1 MKFVI
6 LFAVGLLAPL
16 GAFLF
21 ASFVVPCRTLLE
33 RTARPALGAGAFLAV
48 LGLPATAIAGTPGAT
63 TSADLSQVWLVII
76 SVATPVLAF
85 FASTL
90 AKTIGAHLKI
100 KSGSAAQDDLDQAL
114 EHGVNLVLDALG
126 SVAAHN
132 EKVKLPAGALSTAAQ
147 MVLKL
152 APAAASYLGVTE
164 QDVVSMITG
173 RIGRLFAQPAA
184 PASIADATAKS

>member
-1 MKFVI
+1 MKLI
-6 LFAVGLLAPL
+6 TLFALVLLAPL

-21 ASFVVPCRTLLE
+21 ARFVVPHCWLLE
-33 RTARPALGAGAFLAV
+33 RPARPALASGAFLAV
-48 LGLPATAIAGTPGAT
+48 LGLPATAMAGTPGAT
-63 TSADLSQVWLVII
+63 ASADLSQAWLVII
-76 SVATPVLAF
+76 SIATPVLAF
-85 FASTL
+85 FASSL

-132 EKVKLPAGALSTAAQ
+132 EKVTRPAGALSTAAQ

-152 APAAASYLGVTE
+152 APAAAGYLGVTE